1 MVCLLTD
8 AEHGARRRRWDGRE
22 ELGRREAG
30 RGGMRRG
37 KKAWVVEVEQRTR
50 GVTEPP
56 DGPAP
61 RQELT
66 TAFVNKI
73 RSGNSPEFFLEKRTE
88 EQNGLRELL
97 LSGEQNG
104 LGELFLSG
112 NSCM

>member
-1 MVCLLTD
+1 MTG
-8 AEHGARRRRWDGRE
+8 AEHRARRRRWDGRE

-37 KKAWVVEVEQRTR
+37 KKAWVVEVERRTR

-66 TAFVNKI
+66 TAFVTKFGQETLKSSFS
-73 RSGNSPEFFLEKRTE
+73 RRGRKSR
-88 EQNGLRELL
+88 
-97 LSGEQNG
+97 
-104 LGELFLSG
+104 
-112 NSCM
+112 MA